1 MTSRLP
7 KTDGTPLTTPHAFT
21 ATRSARSVTR
31 ISPPAPRVPRPSSGN
46 GFLRRR
52 RVLVELRSL
61 VGTRQK
67 PIRAGSLPS
76 RPVPTLRDTHCPT
89 PTHLVLAIP
98 VPQGSDFD
106 EHRLQPTRSYVRL
119 GSSWNPA
126 LRPATACAFRGTV
139 FARTP
144 HASLRPAA
152 EARPESARRP
162 AARTRRCRT
171 ASRGTRSCRCHP
183 CARRSRLPHS
193 PR

>member
-1 MTSRLP
+1 MLLSIQKASERLAPRGLCPFLSLLPLPFSRMTSRLP
-7 KTDGTPLTTPHAFT
+7 KTDGTSLTTPHAFT
-21 ATRSARSVTR
+21 ATRSARFVTR

-98 VPQGSDFD
+98 VPQGS
-106 EHRLQPTRSYVRL
+106 
-119 GSSWNPA
+119 
-126 LRPATACAFRGTV
+126 
-139 FARTP
+139 
-144 HASLRPAA
+144 
-152 EARPESARRP
+152 
-162 AARTRRCRT
+162 
-171 ASRGTRSCRCHP
+171 
-183 CARRSRLPHS
+183 RLPCVSTAPDAIERVTSVITETGLASCNGVRVS
-193 PR
+193 PDPRKHDAVTYPRQRLRAYVSR